1 MNPEFTRVRTT
12 RRYGYEMEN
21 KLKTSFIWILT
32 SIVVL
37 TGCASNSGSGVLTRE
52 AACSEW
58 NSKQEFLARFLEE
71 VLTELEGESPSKEK
85 LADMGAEIIDEASSI
100 VEIKVE
106 DEVVEKEILQF
117 AGAMVAFGQTFVDGY
132 DFFTDE
138 EPIKA
143 FEKLTDSTSSTLDV
157 CFF

>member
-1 MNPEFTRVRTT
+1 V
-12 RRYGYEMEN
+12 
-21 KLKTSFIWILT
+21 
-32 SIVVL
+32 
-37 TGCASNSGSGVLTRE
+37 
-52 AACSEW
+52 
-58 NSKQEFLARFLEE
+58 
-71 VLTELEGESPSKEK
+71 
-85 LADMGAEIIDEASSI
+85 D
-100 VEIKVE
+100 

-138 EPIKA
+138 EPIEA